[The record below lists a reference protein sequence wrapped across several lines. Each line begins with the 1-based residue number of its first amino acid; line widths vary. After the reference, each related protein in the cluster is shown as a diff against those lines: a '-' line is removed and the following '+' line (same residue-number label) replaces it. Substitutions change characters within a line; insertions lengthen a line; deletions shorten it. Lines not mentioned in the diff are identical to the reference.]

1 MRMSRLENICEIQK
15 MILARMWRWE
25 LTNKFYVGDTWQ
37 TYTHSLSHSIM
48 KTIAPSHALSSAGPP
63 RFHPLSISLPHL
75 VKKIK
80 NHWHIYLHAWT
91 NINFH
96 LSQCDKIWWH
106 LKSLWQNCEALFS
119 WCQSLEPALAKCQW
133 FWANLHCCKWPN
145 FEKIAYPS
153 AHTEDI
159 FLHHQPMSWK
169 QSHSHIFISL
179 STSL

>member
-1 MRMSRLENICEIQK
+1 MQYLSVCIFLHLVLSNCLQL
-15 MILARMWRWE
+15 IL
-25 LTNKFYVGDTWQ
+25 
-37 TYTHSLSHSIM
+37 SLFVW
-48 KTIAPSHALSSAGPP
+48 P
-63 RFHPLSISLPHL
+63 RNVFSLPLSISLPHL

-91 NINFH
+91 NINFY

-153 AHTEDI
+153 AHTEGI